1 MAPGSGFRYSNAG
14 YVVVGAALERRMN
27 MSFERLMQ
35 KRLFEPLGITATFG
49 EPGPGPDDQPRGHF
63 NRDDHH
69 QVYRSPEPVIPA
81 FLQPAGD
88 VALSAGDYG
97 KYLQMHLC
105 GLQNRRTPLLKPE
118 TIAYLHAPRGDEGA
132 SLGWG
137 RYEFDGSPA
146 SIHVGGTGAF
156 SAFVAVIPDRDL
168 AVATMVNSGHAE
180 ARNVALSLM
189 QSLIRDYLQ

>member
-1 MAPGSGFRYSNAG
+1 
-14 YVVVGAALERRMN
+14 

-35 KRLFEPLGITATFG
+35 TRLFDPLGIVVGFG
-49 EPGPGPDDQPRGHF
+49 EPEAGADDQPRGHF
-63 NRDDHH
+63 NRDNSH
-69 QVYRSPEPVIPA
+69 QVYRSSEPAIPA

-88 VALSAGDYG
+88 VALSAEDYG

-105 GLQNRRTPLLKPE
+105 GLQNRRTPLLNPE
-118 TIAYLHAPRGDEGA
+118 TIAYMHAPRGEEGA

-180 ARNVALSLM
+180 AKNTALSLL
-189 QSLIRDYLQ
+189 QSLIQEHLQ